1 MRRQL
6 LESIKLGNDGWKSAW
21 DSNLVMDISGSEVE
35 IWINS
40 VIEFTQ
46 WLLAFSIVID
56 DAKSEGGEKKRELPP
71 LFSHSLLYWLQN

>member
-1 MRRQL
+1 MWRQL

-21 DSNLVMDISGSEVE
+21 DSILVMDISGIEVE

-46 WLLAFSIVID
+46 WLLAFSVGID
-56 DAKSEGGEKKRELPP
+56 DAKSEGGKKKGVATSV
-71 LFSHSLLYWLQN
+71 FS